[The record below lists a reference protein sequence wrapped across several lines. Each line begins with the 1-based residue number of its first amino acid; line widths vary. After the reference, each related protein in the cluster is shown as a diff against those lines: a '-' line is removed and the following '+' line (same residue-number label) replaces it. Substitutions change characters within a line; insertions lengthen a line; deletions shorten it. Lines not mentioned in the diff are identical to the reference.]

1 MSVSVK
7 YSTSATAT
15 GGGRDGASALD
26 DGGLVIKM
34 TPPKELGGNGQGN
47 NPEQLFAMGYASCYL
62 SAMRFV
68 AGAEKLGAVPPDASV
83 RASVGI
89 GPRSDGG
96 FGLTVK
102 LEVSM
107 PGVDRAVAEKIAECG
122 HAVCPYSHATKG
134 NIAVETV
141 VL

>member
-1 MSVSVK
+1 
-7 YSTSATAT
+7 
-15 GGGRDGASALD
+15 
-26 DGGLVIKM
+26 M

-83 RASVGI
+83 RATVGI
-89 GPRSDGG
+89 GPRSDDG

-107 PGVDRAVAEKIAECG
+107 PGVDRAVAEKIAERG

>member
-15 GGGRDGASALD
+15 GGGRDGSSALD

-83 RASVGI
+83 RATVGI
-89 GPRSDGG
+89 GPRSDDG

-107 PGVDRAVAEKIAECG
+107 PGVDRAVAEKIAERG